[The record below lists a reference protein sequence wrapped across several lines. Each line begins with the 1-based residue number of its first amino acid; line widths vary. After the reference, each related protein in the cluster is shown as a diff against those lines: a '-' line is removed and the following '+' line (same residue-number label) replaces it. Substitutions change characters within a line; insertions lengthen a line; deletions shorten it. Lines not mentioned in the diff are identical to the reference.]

1 MSNFLYGFPDT
12 SSMGFHSPSAV
23 NVMNPVS
30 RSVTGGF
37 IPDSGHYLH
46 HHPHHHPHLTVRP
59 TMTPAPRQR
68 HSNSHQHHHMQG
80 ILTTMSPSRSLYY
93 HSTTT
98 SPAQLLHQSSSS
110 ADNVH
115 SSLDY
120 MKGYLHTDFGDT
132 ILFKSWILK
141 STWDTVLTCL
151 AFFLLAILYEGIKC
165 YREHLYKRLSFAVK
179 KQVTVLSASSLSS
192 THHLHHHHHLHGS
205 NGSTNSSNQQP
216 CRRPESSSHT
226 GHASPLDPTTPASLF
241 QRNIN
246 KDSILLRLFSIPHAA
261 QSLLHTIQAMLSY
274 TLMLSFMTFNVY
286 ICLSIIAGTGIG
298 YFMFCWR
305 RITVV
310 HVSDCHWSWCLHFL
324 FTNFASIFI
333 IIKKK
338 RVWQQM
344 VLQLL
349 WHWMF

>member
-205 NGSTNSSNQQP
+205 NGSTNSLIQ
-216 CRRPESSSHT
+216 
-226 GHASPLDPTTPASLF
+226 DP
-241 QRNIN
+241 R
-246 KDSILLRLFSIPHAA
+246 
-261 QSLLHTIQAMLSY
+261 
-274 TLMLSFMTFNVY
+274 
-286 ICLSIIAGTGIG
+286 
-298 YFMFCWR
+298 
-305 RITVV
+305 
-310 HVSDCHWSWCLHFL
+310 
-324 FTNFASIFI
+324 
-333 IIKKK
+333 
-338 RVWQQM
+338 
-344 VLQLL
+344 
-349 WHWMF
+349 